1 MPVAAVPAYLGQ
13 DFRDASPGM
22 RFGMYLPIWTT
33 RTDQED
39 DVHKR
44 AEAKSREGDEVRAL
58 LNRGMD
64 HTIQTLRQRQQRPL
78 SGLWD
83 KNDFAAKEAW
93 KKLTQ
98 LSKRDKDTM
107 KELLGRQAASFTASG
122 QETARMSMSAL
133 AVAPFTTGL
142 GNEHPL
148 ENGFA
153 FLNPYGLPYLPGSGV
168 KGVLRCAAQELA
180 SSEWGDTHGWTA
192 EKIHLIG
199 QGRDAIELSPI
210 DALFGLESTHGSNQH
225 VRGALTFWDVIPQI
239 KGDALAV
246 DVMTPHQSHYY
257 QQKRDHKAGDSTNP
271 HDSGQPVP
279 INFLTVP
286 ADSAFSFFV
295 TCDLP
300 HLAHLA
306 PDLAANDRWKALL
319 TTAFEHAYQWLGF
332 GAKTSV
338 GYGAMTED
346 PGAKKRREEAQM
358 AAQEAQR
365 KQLEQQERERK
376 LSEMSPADR
385 AMQEFLDAR
394 TDKNQPELSALLG
407 GLKKGVWSGA
417 IQTEIAQHVKQL
429 MLDCKKWKEESKKK
443 NTDKDNDYQDTLV
456 VMKYLAS

>member
-39 DVHKR
+39 EVHKR
-44 AEAKSREGDEVRAL
+44 AEAKSGEGHEVKAL

-64 HTIQTLRQRQQRPL
+64 HAIQTLRQRPRRPL
-78 SGLWD
+78 PGLWD

-93 KKLTQ
+93 KKVTQ
-98 LSKRDKDTM
+98 LSERDKDTM
-107 KELLGRQAASFTASG
+107 KELLGRQAASFTASV
-122 QETARMSMSAL
+122 QESARLSMSAL
-133 AVAPFTTGL
+133 AVAPFATGL

-180 SSEWGDTHGWTA
+180 SSEWSDTHGWIS
-192 EKIHLIG
+192 EKIHVIG
-199 QGRDAIELSPI
+199 HSRDAVELSPI

-246 DVMTPHQSHYY
+246 EVMTPHQTHYY
-257 QQKRDHKAGDSTNP
+257 QKKCDPKAGDSASP

-286 ADSAFSFFV
+286 AGSAFSFFV
-295 TCDLP
+295 TCDLA
-300 HLAHLA
+300 HLEHLA

-319 TTAFEHAYQWLGF
+319 TAAFEHAYQWLGF

-346 PGAKKRREEAQM
+346 PSAKRRREEAQK
-358 AAQEAQR
+358 AAQEAECKR
-365 KQLEQQERERK
+365 LALQERERQ
-376 LSEMSPADR
+376 LAEMSPAAR
-385 AMQEFLDAR
+385 AIQEFLDAR

-407 GLKKGVWSGA
+407 GLKKGVWSGD

-429 MLDCKKWKEESKKK
+429 MRDTKKWKEKSEKK
-443 NTDKDNDYQDTLV
+443 NPAKDNDYQDTLV